1 MFKTIA
7 QGSVVHR
14 RRHEKAQELAPGA
27 IKVWSRPTTNLYT
40 IRNVDT
46 NFNSPVGHL
55 LHCTSVAV
63 LLAGPLWQ
71 LPGLPVG
78 TADSQ
83 VHMHRSA
90 AVYRAFEDGVFWP
103 RWFPSVYNGLGSPTF
118 QHYSP
123 GLFWLVAA
131 VHWTGIKLDQALK
144 LVMTAA
150 FILSGFGVYAWLRY
164 AFGPEASLTGAALYL
179 FHPRIWSREFFSP
192 GPFGGAYPQLLA
204 LLLLPVCLWAITALH
219 RQGRLRDWIVA
230 CVSLTALVYCHN
242 LTAMIGA
249 CVLFLYWLLL
259 AAGYRKTGRPFSLRS
274 CRTAGSAIV
283 SSFLAAGTGRP
294 FVYSGRQS
302 AGGLFPF
309 QQSLSGMAAAFQF
322 SISCSGQSGWQSSG
336 ANRHFWG

>member
-1 MFKTIA
+1 MPKSETIA
-7 QGSVVHR
+7 RLGRTPQ
-14 RRHEKAQELAPGA
+14 ATLAPGA
-27 IKVWSRPTTNLYT
+27 IKVWSSLQRICILLEMS
-40 IRNVDT
+40 IRI
-46 NFNSPVGHL
+46 SIPL
-55 LHCTSVAV
+55 LVIFFIALAAV

-131 VHWTGIKLDQALK
+131 VHWTGIRLDQALK

-179 FHPRIWSREFFSP
+179 FHPRIWSREFFRQIHLG
-192 GPFGGAYPQLLA
+192 GPTP
-204 LLLLPVCLWAITALH
+204 
-219 RQGRLRDWIVA
+219 
-230 CVSLTALVYCHN
+230 N
-242 LTAMIGA
+242 
-249 CVLFLYWLLL
+249 YW
-259 AAGYRKTGRPFSLRS
+259 RCCS
-274 CRTAGSAIV
+274 CRSVCG
-283 SSFLAAGTGRP
+283 P
-294 FVYSGRQS
+294 
-302 AGGLFPF
+302 
-309 QQSLSGMAAAFQF
+309 
-322 SISCSGQSGWQSSG
+322 
-336 ANRHFWG
+336 